1 MNKQFGI
8 WLSLLAVLA
17 LTACSNS
24 TGVTPQTAESLQSR
38 SAQLLRLDYQSII
51 DNAGRQYFV
60 YLPAGYQQNSEKKW
74 PLMLFL
80 HGNGERGNGLD
91 ELDYTLLHGPL
102 YEAWIQKRDLPF
114 IIVVPQLHM
123 FDMAKLSYIA
133 NRSRA
138 DIPQR
143 LTDGVPPRPDMF
155 PSTKPIAPAEPV
167 SDMSTVP
174 PLLPDGWERAEH
186 DLLAILQNVQ
196 TNYNTDA
203 SRLYL
208 TGISYGGF
216 GSWFMASKHPQL
228 FAAVAPVVGWG
239 HPDLMP
245 PIAKAQTPL
254 WVFAAGRDSA
264 VNKNYF
270 YPGIETLRQL
280 GHSKVRFSM
289 LEQAEHDAWRQVYAG
304 EDLYNWLLA
313 QQKHSADPAVTVF
326 DQVHVLPM
334 DSNQLLRNQRVVV
347 QGDRIV
353 AVGPS
358 AELALPE
365 GATVIDGAGRYLMP
379 GLAEMHGHVPPLADF
394 SGMPARYLDDVLTL
408 YLAGGVTTVRGML
421 GHDKQLLLKDD
432 IASGKRL
439 GPTLYLAGPSFNQHT
454 VTSAAQARERVRQHK
469 QQGWDLLKIHP
480 GLNLEHYQAIADEA
494 HKQQIDFAGH
504 VPEAVGIEQAIL
516 LGSRTIDHLDGYMAE
531 LGGFDKE
538 LTAAD
543 MAPLVAL
550 SKQHNVAV
558 VPTQALWQTIIGAS
572 DARQLQTYDE
582 LKYMPARVIAGWQ
595 RYLQQPGGAYYS
607 GDTAALHAQNRH
619 LLLAELHRAGVTIL
633 MGTDAP
639 QLYSVPGL
647 SLRRELPQM
656 AAAGMSNYDILRS
669 GTALV
674 GEYFADKDRFGQ
686 VKAGQRADL
695 LLVEGNPLDDLS
707 VLYQPAGVMVRGQ
720 WLSRAALDSKLAD
733 IAAARQAENKQ

>member
-1 MNKQFGI
+1 MKTCVTKMLVLITALFA
-8 WLSLLAVLA
+8 LLA
-17 LTACSNS
+17 CSGTS
-24 TGVTPQTAESLQSR
+24 VTPANKA
-38 SAQLLRLDYQSII
+38 AQLLRLDYVSSI
-51 DNAGRQYFV
+51 DNSARQYFV
-60 YLPAGYQQNSEKKW
+60 YLPAGYQQNSTKKW
-74 PLMLFL
+74 PVMLFL

-91 ELDYTLLHGPL
+91 ELDYTLIHGPL
-102 YEAWIQKRDLPF
+102 YEAWVQKRELPF
-114 IIVVPQLHM
+114 IIVVPQLQM
-123 FDMAKLSYIA
+123 FDMAKLPYIA
-133 NRSRA
+133 NRSAA
-138 DIPQR
+138 DIPKR
-143 LTDGVPPRPDMF
+143 LTDGVPPRPQMF
-155 PSTKPIAPAEPV
+155 ASAKPIAPAAAV
-167 SDMSTVP
+167 NDMSTVP
-174 PLLPDGWERAEH
+174 PLLPDGWEKAEQ

-196 TNYNTDA
+196 ASYNTDA

-245 PIAKAQTPL
+245 PIANAKTPL

-264 VNKNYF
+264 VNKDYF

-304 EDLYNWLLA
+304 EDLYSWLLQ
-313 QQKHSADPAVTVF
+313 QQKPVTNVAVTVF

-334 DSNQLLRNQRVVV
+334 DSNQVLRNQRVLV
-347 QGDRIV
+347 QDDRIV
-353 AVGPS
+353 AVAPA
-358 AELALPE
+358 AELAIPQ
-365 GATVIDGAGRYLMP
+365 GAKVIDGAGRYLMP

-394 SGMPARYLDDVLTL
+394 SGTPARYLDDVLTL

-454 VTSAAQARERVRQHK
+454 VTSAEQARERVRQHK

-480 GLNLEHYQAIADEA
+480 GLSLEHYQAIADEA
-494 HKQQIDFAGH
+494 KQQGIDFAGH
-504 VPEAVGIEQAIL
+504 VPEDVGIEQAIL
-516 LGSRTIDHLDGYMAE
+516 LGSRTIDHLDGYMAA

-543 MAPLVAL
+543 MAPLIAL
-550 SKQHNVAV
+550 TKTNNVAV
-558 VPTQALWQTIIGAS
+558 VPTLALWETIIGAS
-572 DARQLQTYDE
+572 DASQLQRYDE

-607 GDTAALHAQNRH
+607 GDTAALHAQNRQR
-619 LLLAELHRAGVTIL
+619 LLRALNDADVTIL

-647 SLRRELPQM
+647 SLRREIPKM
-656 AAAGMSNYDILRS
+656 VAAGISNYDILRS
-669 GTALV
+669 GTVLV

-686 VKAGQRADL
+686 VMAGQRADL

-720 WLSRAALDSKLAD
+720 WLSRATLDSKLAE
-733 IAAARQAENKQ
+733 IAAARLAENQQ